1 MNNASETIKGMVF
14 DIQRYSLHD
23 GPGIRTIIFLK
34 GCPLRCKWC
43 SNPESQHTGPQLFFT
58 KSRCIRCG
66 HCVESCTNNE
76 VTMTKDGIKVNWD
89 AVDNENLEWARVCP
103 TEALSVKGEWMTVEE
118 AFNEV
123 IKDEV
128 FYRQS
133 GGGVTLSGGEPL
145 LQSQF
150 ALELLKRVHE
160 EGISTAVETTGAVS
174 KEVLFAVMPYV
185 DLFLYDFKHCDDE
198 AHVKYIG
205 ASNNL
210 IKSNLKAL
218 SEAGADIMVR
228 TPLIP
233 GVNDSKECIKEIM
246 RILKAYGIKKYALLP
261 FHQYGSGKYE
271 SIGMSYELKELSA
284 HDSKYVEGLRE
295 MIEKDGFISSFQ

>member
-1 MNNASETIKGMVF
+1 MTE
-14 DIQRYSLHD
+14 D
-23 GPGIRTIIFLK
+23 GIR
-34 GCPLRCKWC
+34 
-43 SNPESQHTGPQLFFT
+43 
-58 KSRCIRCG
+58 
-66 HCVESCTNNE
+66 
-76 VTMTKDGIKVNWD
+76 VNWD
-89 AVDNENLEWARVCP
+89 AVDNTNLQWAKVCP

-118 AFNEV
+118 AFDEI

-145 LQSQF
+145 MQSQF

-174 KEVLFAVMPYV
+174 KEVLMGVMPYV
-185 DLFLYDFKHCDDE
+185 NLFLYDFKHCDND
-198 AHVKYIG
+198 AHIKYIG
-205 ASNNL
+205 ASNNV

-233 GVNDSKECIKEIM
+233 GVNDSKECIKQIM
-246 RILKAYGIKKYALLP
+246 STLKSCGIKKYSLLP

-271 SIGMSYELKELSA
+271 SIGIYYEFKELTA
-284 HDSKYVEGLRE
+284 HDSEYVESLKE
-295 MIEKDGFISSFQ
+295 MIEKNGFITSYQ